1 MGISIDPCADN
12 KAFREKFSFPYD
24 LLSDPDKK
32 MSVAYGVD
40 ITDSGRTSRKSV
52 LVGPDGKIVKTY
64 AAVKPAEHP
73 DEVLADLTSL
83 G

>member
-1 MGISIDPCADN
+1 VGVSIDPCADN
-12 KAFREKFSFPYD
+12 KAFRGKFSFPYD
-24 LLSDPDKK
+24 LLSDADKS

-52 LVGPDGKIVKTY
+52 LVGPDGRIVKTY

-73 DEVLADLTSL
+73 DEVLADLAAL

>member
-12 KAFREKFSFPYD
+12 KAFRAKYAGPSD
-24 LLSDPDKK
+24 LLSDAAKA

-52 LVGPDGKIVKTY
+52 LVGPNGRIVKTY

-73 DEVLADLTSL
+73 DEVLADLASPV
-83 G
+83 